1 MWFDTGP
8 DVPVEGQRERTEPDI
23 KGVRA
28 GELDAYQASPPIH
41 AQLEMHLAQIRISG
55 EGITY
60 GFGCRKCRDTQD
72 SLGGGAVRRP
82 AVLRCVDGNDS

>member
-28 GELDAYQASPPIH
+28 GELDAYQARPPIH

-55 EGITY
+55 EGITHRV
-60 GFGCRKCRDTQD
+60 GCRKCGAPNTHWGGNR
-72 SLGGGAVRRP
+72 GGALSGLVPR
-82 AVLRCVDGNDS
+82 